1 MKKLLDYL
9 ARPVLELAGRIP
21 YKRYA
26 YFTAGVL
33 LACAALMAALLSRAP
48 VWATVI
54 ISAAVVTL
62 AALWKEYW
70 HDAKPEPRDLVAAV
84 LGGGVVWLT
93 ILSLYLV
100 EFLIG

>member
-26 YFTAGVL
+26 YFTAG
-33 LACAALMAALLSRAP
+33 ALLSRAP

-100 EFLIG
+100 EFLKG